1 MSFLKHIQVIT
12 EATPTQQ
19 KKELWDVSGIIKNKS
34 NQEFKF
40 DLRPITKHENNLLG
54 KKTKTTSKADKMVFD
69 LKDQYILVDVEE
81 LNQYVKLKKLKKV
94 YLQNLMFDLD
104 WNIIIKK

>member
-1 MSFLKHIQVIT
+1 MSFLKHLKVIKK
-12 EATPTQQ
+12 ATI
-19 KKELWDVSGIIKNKS
+19 KERQEDLWDVCGFIKNKS

-69 LKDQYILVDVEE
+69 VKDKYILVDVEE
-81 LNQYVKLKKLKKV
+81 LNKYVRRKKLKKV
-94 YLQNLMFDLD
+94 YLQDLMFNLE